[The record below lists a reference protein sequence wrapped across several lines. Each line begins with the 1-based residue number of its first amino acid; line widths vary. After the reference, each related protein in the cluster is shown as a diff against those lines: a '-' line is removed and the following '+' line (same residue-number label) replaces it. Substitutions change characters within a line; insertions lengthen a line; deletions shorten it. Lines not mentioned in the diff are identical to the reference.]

1 MVPFFGLLFFL
12 FQILIA
18 YAAWRAATASDRAR
32 TIPKAAAWFALV
44 AASASIGST
53 LSRWFDQPTIE
64 RLWLAMVYWQE
75 QPVKALAIGY
85 GLTALGIVFA
95 VGAGAIGTQLY
106 GRGIAPLLVQRGRNR
121 RRRH

>member
-1 MVPFFGLLFFL
+1 MVPFFGLVFFL
-12 FQILIA
+12 CQIAVA
-18 YAAWRAATASDRAR
+18 YTAWRAATVSDRAR

-64 RLWLAMVYWQE
+64 RLWLAMVYWQQ

-85 GLTALGIVFA
+85 GLTAVGLVFA
-95 VGAGAIGTQLY
+95 VGAGAIASDVF
-106 GRGIAPLLVQRGRNR
+106 GRGAAALEGVRHGRNR
-121 RRRH
+121 RRR

>member
-1 MVPFFGLLFFL
+1 MVTFFGLLFFL
-12 FQILIA
+12 CQIAVA
-18 YAAWRAATASDRAR
+18 YVAWRAATVNDRAR

-85 GLTALGIVFA
+85 GLTAVGIVFA
-95 VGAGAIGTQLY
+95 VGAGAIATQLY
-106 GRGIAPLLVQRGRNR
+106 GSGVAPLLAARNGNR
-121 RRRH
+121 RRR